1 MKILIPMAGE
11 GSRFAKE
18 GYTFPKPL
26 IEVNGK
32 PMIQAVVENLD
43 FDAEYVFLVR
53 KKHLEKYDGL
63 ESTLERITNG
73 RYKLVEV
80 DGLTE
85 GAACTALLAKEY
97 INNDE
102 DLLIANSDQIIEY
115 EPENFKLLKNLTS
128 CDSMVFTF
136 NAVHPKWSFV
146 KTNSR
151 GFVTEV
157 AEKKPISDIA
167 TCGIYWYR
175 RGSDFVRCAE
185 NMIKKDI
192 RVRNEFYIAPV
203 YNELINEG
211 KTLVPFYVHKMWGI
225 GTPEDLRS
233 YLDNYREKK

>member
-85 GAACTALLAKEY
+85 GAACTALLAKEF

-102 DLLIANSDQIIEY
+102 DLLIANSDQIIDY

-203 YNELINEG
+203 YNELIGEG
-211 KTLVPFYVHKMWGI
+211 KTLIPFYVHKMWGI
-225 GTPEDLRS
+225 GTPEDLRF
-233 YLDNYREKK
+233 YLDNYRE

>member
-26 IEVNGK
+26 IDVNGK
-32 PMIQAVVENLD
+32 PMIQTVVENLD
-43 FDAEYVFLVR
+43 FDCEYIFLVR
-53 KKHLEKYDGL
+53 TEHLEKYSGL
-63 ESTLERITNG
+63 IDTLDRITNG
-73 RYKLVEV
+73 KFKYVPV

-85 GAACTALLAKEY
+85 GAACTALLAEEF

-115 EPENFKLLKNLTS
+115 EPQNFNTLKNLTS
-128 CDSMVFTF
+128 LDAMVFTF

-151 GFVTEV
+151 GYVTEV
-157 AEKKPISDIA
+157 AEKKPISNIA

-175 RGSDFVRCAE
+175 RGSDFVKYAE
-185 NMIKKDI
+185 QMIEKDI
-192 RVRNEFYIAPV
+192 RVNNEFYIAPV
-203 YNELINEG
+203 YNELIEDG
-211 KTLVPFYVHKMWGI
+211 KTLLPFYVHKMSGI
-225 GTPEDLRS
+225 GTPEDLRTFLNS
-233 YLDNYREKK
+233 